1 MARFFAVLCVI
12 FFAASATFGQE
23 QPILSLQLPTTALET
38 GQPYTVTIRLDN
50 VPEVWVADLQIS
62 YDPTLLYVMGTKAG
76 SPVQQG
82 DLFSAESSIVARNLV
97 QGSELIYT
105 LSMLAP
111 ADPASGSGIVG
122 TFQIVPLAAGTTQI
136 RFTRAELTTL
146 TFTGEGENRVGSDPR
161 PVEFQ
166 AALVEVTITGETV
179 EPPSE
184 ATATPTVTETP
195 IQGVAQQPGS
205 TPIPTLE
212 NITLAPTTLTTA
224 VVQTPLVTI
233 EPPEIEDDSG
243 DSDSTLTIALI
254 ALVIVGLILVVM
266 GAAWWRSRS

>member
-12 FFAASATFGQE
+12 FFAASTTFGQE
-23 QPILSLQLPTTALET
+23 QTPILSLQLPTTALET
-38 GQPYTVTIRLDN
+38 GQPYTVTIRLEN
-50 VPEVWVADLQIS
+50 VPEVWVVNLQMT
-62 YDPTLLYVMGTKAG
+62 YDPALIYVMGTKAG

-82 DLFSAESSIVARNLV
+82 DLFTAESSIVARNFV

-111 ADPASGSGIVG
+111 ADPASGSGVVG
-122 TFQIVPLAAGTTQI
+122 TFQIVPLAAGTTQL
-136 RFTRAELTTL
+136 RFTQAELTTL

-205 TPIPTLE
+205 TPVPTLE
-212 NITLAPTTLTTA
+212 NITLAPTTPT

-233 EPPEIEDDSG
+233 EPPDLEDESG
-243 DSDSTLTIALI
+243 DSDSTLTIALA
-254 ALVIVGLILVVM
+254 ALVIVGLILVGLLV
-266 GAAWWRSRS
+266 AWRRSRT